1 MKKVEFI
8 VRISE
13 PYSKEEKDRSLV
25 DMSSFSSTKFFTG
38 VKVNIEDDNI
48 FPAEDITF
56 GFDIVKHIDSP
67 CYVRTITQSIGSHHE
82 IWREPDI
89 DELNLFI
96 KVTGILD
103 DKMNGN
109 LKGGIIYQYCVQRIR
124 EEKINTII

>member
-13 PYSKEEKDRSLV
+13 PYGKDKKDRSIV

-38 VKVNIEDDNI
+38 VKINIEDDNLS
-48 FPAEDITF
+48 PAEDITF
-56 GFDIVKHIDSP
+56 GFDIVQNIDSP
-67 CYVRTITQSIGSHHE
+67 CYIRTITQSIGSHHE
-82 IWREPDI
+82 IWKEPNI
-89 DELNLFI
+89 DELNSFI

-103 DKMNGN
+103 DKMNEN
-109 LKGGIIYQYCVQRIR
+109 LKSGEIYQYCIRRKR